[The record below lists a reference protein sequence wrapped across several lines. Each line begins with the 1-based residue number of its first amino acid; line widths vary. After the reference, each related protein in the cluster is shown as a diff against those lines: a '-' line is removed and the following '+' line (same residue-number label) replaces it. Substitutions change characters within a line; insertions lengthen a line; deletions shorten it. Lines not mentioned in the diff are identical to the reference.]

1 MKRDKLIKSTESF
14 LQGHIDKHIA
24 NIEWKYNDNVSQ
36 MYFERKYV
44 HDDYVSE
51 EYWLYSFFNK
61 QYHEKYWYDDGTINF
76 ITYFSNDT
84 YTEIIYIEF
93 FESDTPKE
101 LQKFRNN
108 ELVHS
113 FEYVHNYD
121 YEMRFLIMDNKKY
134 YFLNDIDGMDSSY
147 EWDDFENQY
156 VGFRTDPEKLIK
168 QITEYFIFKYEE
180 KKTYLY
186 RDNRLVAIGYFNTV
200 QDSPFATNYIKI
212 VFMKDKQI
220 IAMKNNIKHY
230 YFFDDKN
237 FYIDNLFDINDKN
250 GCSYTKYNNRS
261 ETDYIIYQWNHSFN
275 LYKQDYY
282 NSNKLISTEYC
293 TILNEIMMSHN
304 SNKNDNLTQIFIRN
318 PKNKKLISLRINL
331 NLVTT
336 SFYNLI
342 ESFFNINYK
351 ICMKLYYNNK
361 LLNASHTK
369 LKDYNIQNF
378 STIRMKLQ
386 SDIKPG

>member
-1 MKRDKLIKSTESF
+1 ML
-14 LQGHIDKHIA
+14 
-24 NIEWKYNDNVSQ
+24 N
-36 MYFERKYV
+36 
-44 HDDYVSE
+44 
-51 EYWLYSFFNK
+51 
-61 QYHEKYWYDDGTINF
+61 
-76 ITYFSNDT
+76 
-84 YTEIIYIEF
+84 
-93 FESDTPKE
+93 
-101 LQKFRNN
+101 
-108 ELVHS
+108 
-113 FEYVHNYD
+113 
-121 YEMRFLIMDNKKY
+121 NKKY

-147 EWDDFENQY
+147 EWDDFVNLY

-168 QITEYFIFKYEE
+168 QLTEYFIFKYEE

-250 GCSYTKYNNRS
+250 GCSYTKYCNRS

-282 NSNKLISTEYC
+282 NSNKLISTEYS

-304 SNKNDNLTQIFIRN
+304 SNKSDNLTQIFIRN
-318 PKNKKLISLRINL
+318 PKNKKLIALRINL
-331 NLVTT
+331 NLVTK

-351 ICMKLYYNNK
+351 ICIKLYYNNK
-361 LLNASHTK
+361 LVNSSHIK
-369 LKDYNIQNF
+369 LKDYNIKNF
-378 STIRMKLQ
+378 STIIIKLK
-386 SDIKPG
+386 SFIKPG